1 MKRSILLL
9 FVVLLAAPLAACGK
23 KGDPQSDPPTLL
35 RTYPKPD
42 KTIPTS

>member
-23 KGDPQSDPPTLL
+23 KGAPSPPGPPEKVI
-35 RTYPKPD
+35 YPRVYPAR
-42 KTIPTS
+42 